1 MNWLVIYDRI
11 ISYTQNILFIAIM
24 SLMAF
29 AILNGLK

>member
-11 ISYTQNILFIAIM
+11 VSYTQNIIFITIM

-29 AILNGLK
+29 AILNWLK